1 MIKEDRDGPGG
12 QRYIPLP
19 GSARRPIVTYALLGL
34 NVVVW
39 LATYAAGAGDDAW
52 VLVDFGAMFGPLIAE
67 GQYWRLFTAMF
78 LHHDLV
84 HLAFNGFALFIFG
97 RMVETTHG
105 RARFVAIYVLSGL
118 AGGVLSYAL
127 SPINIGVGASGAI
140 FGVLGA
146 LAAFF
151 ASQRRTF
158 GVVVQRNLMGILVIA
173 AINIF
178 YGLATPGIDNWA
190 HVGGLVAGFALG
202 FALAPRY
209 RIVTSD
215 FGTPGFLKDVTSVS
229 RMWWIVPTALVLV
242 SVGAWLA
249 TTNFPDNAYTHLNKA
264 ERYYGQKDYES
275 AFAEV
280 ERAIALDG
288 YLAEAWLLRARML
301 VELGDSEGA
310 RVQLGMVIR
319 SGDAEMRAE
328 AIALLEELRSRP

>member
-1 MIKEDRDGPGG
+1 MFKEDRDMPGG
-12 QRYIPLP
+12 QLYIPLP
-19 GSARRPIVTYALLGL
+19 GAARRPIVTYAFLGL

-39 LATYAAGAGDDAW
+39 FATFAAGAGDDTW

-97 RMVETTHG
+97 RLVETTYG
-105 RARFVAIYVLSGL
+105 RARFVAIYILSGL

-151 ASQRRTF
+151 ASQRRTL
-158 GVVVQRNLMGILVIA
+158 GVMAQRNLMGILA
-173 AINIF
+173 LATINIF

-190 HVGGLVAGFALG
+190 HLGGLVAGFALG
-202 FALAPRY
+202 FVLTPRY
-209 RIVTSD
+209 RFVTSD
-215 FGTPGFLKDVTSVS
+215 FGTPGFLKSVTSAS
-229 RMWWIVPTALVLV
+229 RMWWTVPVALVIV
-242 SVGAWLA
+242 TTGAWLA
-249 TTNFPDNAYTHLNKA
+249 TARFPDNAYTHLYKA
-264 ERYYGQKDYES
+264 ERNYGQKDYDS

-280 ERAIALDG
+280 DSAIALDG
-288 YLAEAWLLRARML
+288 YLAEAWLLRARIL
-301 VELGDSEGA
+301 VDLGDMEGA
-310 RVQLGMVIR
+310 RAQLGMVIR
-319 SGDAEMRAE
+319 SGDAEMVAE
-328 AIALLEELRSRP
+328 AIALLEELRFRP